1 MRWIIRNGNSGC
13 CFLGSIDTS
22 RWPFL
27 SAGCTSSWVWL
38 SWCPVLSEG
47 LYKSYWCKGT
57 CYCKS
62 WYEKWNKF
70 QYIILVISKYS
81 YISLL
86 LWSLITKM
94 LLRTCRVE
102 GQTSCKHPAGRHAVR
117 SPALGKHLDRSALAN
132 GLRLPKGR
140 VSRREQSTTA
150 LASAGFYIVPKG
162 QYLGWAEAC
171 PFWWR
176 SGATVFKSSC
186 CICWQALNFSKG
198 QKCKETIAHK
208 D

>member
-1 MRWIIRNGNSGC
+1 ML
-13 CFLGSIDTS
+13 FS
-22 RWPFL
+22 RQHRHKWEPFL
-27 SAGCTSSWVWL
+27 SAGCTSSCVWL

-102 GQTSCKHPAGRHAVR
+102 GQTGASILQADTQSG
-117 SPALGKHLDRSALAN
+117 LLLYAN
-132 GLRLPKGR
+132 TWTDWPLLMDLRLPKGR
-140 VSRREQSTTA
+140 VSRGDQSTTA

-186 CICWQALNFSKG
+186 CVCWQALNFSKG

>member
-1 MRWIIRNGNSGC
+1 ML
-13 CFLGSIDTS
+13 FS
-22 RWPFL
+22 RQHRHKWEPFL
-27 SAGCTSSWVWL
+27 SAGCTSSCVWL

-47 LYKSYWCKGT
+47 LCKSYWCKGT
-57 CYCKS
+57 CYCES

-86 LWSLITKM
+86 LWSLTKM

-102 GQTSCKHPAGRHAVR
+102 GQTGASILQADTQSG
-117 SPALGKHLDRSALAN
+117 LLLYAN
-132 GLRLPKGR
+132 TWTDWPLLMDLRLPKGR
-140 VSRREQSTTA
+140 VSRGDQSTTA

-162 QYLGWAEAC
+162 QYLGC
-171 PFWWR
+171 LFWW

-186 CICWQALNFSKG
+186 CVCWQALNFSKG